1 MLISVSAEPSG
12 VCVLSCF
19 SRVQLCASLF
29 TEAHQA
35 SLSMGILQARILE
48 WVAMPFS
55 KQSAQPRDWTQ
66 VTCIAGR
73 FFTFQATREATNK
86 TSRVAVYFGNHG
98 DVWLVSSCK
107 TEPALGSS
115 VSWQPP
121 AAASLGYPQLSHHG
135 HAFWVLG
142 ISCQHRTS
150 LGALCAQLSIFLPL
164 PLSQVSQASWSGSFF
179 CRLLTLPII
188 FQRHDSEHISYFW
201 HCLCIW
207 FPEDQTNTDVYFSL
221 PCKLMMN
228 KTRHI
233 SHSVL
238 LHDMLTIFPR
248 KCFLKQPFVV
258 PFIFACCCWGELL
271 LEHVWHCY
279 VLRRTLMVCFP
290 LLSLYS
296 FCSLFHEV
304 YV

>member
-1 MLISVSAEPSG
+1 MARIFFQDRTCFGELGQLAA
-12 VCVLSCF
+12 SC
-19 SRVQLCASLF
+19 CSLF
-29 TEAHQA
+29 GIPSAFPPRSYFLGPGHFLPAQD
-35 SLSMGILQARILE
+35 LSWGTL
-48 WVAMPFS
+48 
-55 KQSAQPRDWTQ
+55 
-66 VTCIAGR
+66 C
-73 FFTFQATREATNK
+73 
-86 TSRVAVYFGNHG
+86 
-98 DVWLVSSCK
+98 
-107 TEPALGSS
+107 PA
-115 VSWQPP
+115 
-121 AAASLGYPQLSHHG
+121 
-135 HAFWVLG
+135 F
-142 ISCQHRTS
+142 
-150 LGALCAQLSIFLPL
+150 SIFLSL

-188 FQRHDSEHISYFW
+188 FQRYDSEHISYFW
-201 HCLCIW
+201 HWLGIW
-207 FPEDQTNTDVYFSL
+207 FPEDQTNTGAYFPL

-238 LHDMLTIFPR
+238 LHDTLTIFPR
-248 KCFLKQPFVV
+248 KCFLKQLFVV

-290 LLSLYS
+290 LLSLCS